1 MTTNTNKL
9 LTTVAVIF
17 LLGFLFYMLRELQSI
32 LVPFFLAII
41 LSFVFEPLLLLLKRK
56 RVPSSAA
63 IAIILIIIIII
74 ANIASVFI
82 VTSINTFSN
91 EFPRYEAK
99 FRDAS
104 ASMINQLNIPK
115 EDADKFYES
124 LRVTNLLQQGSITTA
139 LTSVF
144 TGFIGIF
151 GDFILILIYIV
162 FILTEITSIKQRI
175 AKAFSTEKAKEIS
188 GIITE
193 IFTDVRK
200 YISRKTLINL
210 VQGIVFAFIL
220 WLFNVDFYIIWGF
233 LCFLSHY
240 IPNIGSLISTI
251 LPGITA
257 ILQYDSI
264 ITPIIII
271 ILLIIVQN
279 IIGNVIEPKFL
290 GDQLDLSPLLLLL
303 SLIFWG
309 YVWGIVGMILS
320 VPIMSMMKI
329 ILSKFPSTK
338 PFSIMMSY
346 GHQVV
351 LKEEENNLSQKIR
364 KRFKK
369 TFK

>member
-1 MTTNTNKL
+1 MTTKTNKFV
-9 LTTVAVIF
+9 TIVATIF
-17 LLGFLFYMLRELQSI
+17 LIGFLFYMLRELQSI

-41 LSFVFEPLLLLLKRK
+41 LSFVFEPLLVFLKSK
-56 RVPSSAA
+56 RIPSSVA
-63 IAIILIIIIII
+63 IAIVLLIIIVI

-99 FRDAS
+99 FRDMS
-104 ASMINQLNIPK
+104 VSMISNLNIPK
-115 EDADKFYES
+115 EDVDKFNES
-124 LRVTNLLQQGSITTA
+124 IKITNLLQQGSITAA
-139 LTSVF
+139 LTSLF

-175 AKAFSTEKAKEIS
+175 SKAFSTERAKEIS

-210 VQGIVFAFIL
+210 VQGVVFAFIL
-220 WLFNVDFYIIWGF
+220 WLFDVDFYIIWGF

-251 LPGITA
+251 LPAITA
-257 ILQYDSI
+257 LLQYDSI
-264 ITPIIII
+264 ITPIIIV

-290 GDQLDLSPLLLLL
+290 GDQLDLSPLLLLV

-320 VPIMSMMKI
+320 VPIMSMIKI
-329 ILSKFPSTK
+329 ILSKFPTTK
-338 PFSIMMSY
+338 PISIMMSY
-346 GHQVV
+346 GHKSV
-351 LKEEENNLSQKIR
+351 LVKEESRLTSRIKTSI
-364 KRFKK
+364 KK
-369 TFK
+369 TLK

>member
-1 MTTNTNKL
+1 MTTNTNKF
-9 LTTVAVIF
+9 LTTVGVIF

-32 LVPFFLAII
+32 LVPFFLAVI
-41 LSFVFEPLLLLLKRK
+41 LSFIFEPFLVMLKKK

-63 IAIILIIIIII
+63 IAIILIMIIVI

-82 VTSINTFSN
+82 VTSINTFSS

-99 FRDAS
+99 FRDMS
-104 ASMINQLNIPK
+104 ASMVDRLNIPK

-124 LRVTNLLQQGSITTA
+124 LRVTNLLQQGSITAA
-139 LTSVF
+139 LTSIF

-162 FILTEITSIKQRI
+162 FILTEITSIKERI
-175 AKAFSTEKAKEIS
+175 SRAFSSERAKEIS
-188 GIITE
+188 GAITE
-193 IFTDVRK
+193 IFADVRK
-200 YISRKTLINL
+200 YISRKTMINL

-220 WLFNVDFYIIWGF
+220 WLFHVDFYIIWGF

-240 IPNIGSLISTI
+240 IPNIGSLISTV

-257 ILQYDSI
+257 FLQYDSI
-264 ITPIIII
+264 ITPVIII

-320 VPIMSMMKI
+320 VPIMIMIKI
-329 ILSKFPSTK
+329 TLSKFPSTR
-338 PFSIMMSY
+338 PVSIMMSY
-346 GHQVV
+346 GNKPI
-351 LKEEENNLSQKIR
+351 LAEKEISFSDGIK

-369 TFK
+369 R